1 MNILIVKL
9 SSLGDV
15 LHNLPIVWDLRA
27 QYPDANIDW
36 VVEEGYVHLIE
47 PLQTNAEFKG
57 IDRIIPLGFRRWKK
71 SLFSKKT
78 RMEISAFRRNFQ
90 SVSYD
95 LVIETQGL
103 LKSAIVSRFAKRNV
117 GGTITG
123 LGNATEGSG
132 YEPMVRWFYTH
143 CVQVPKQC
151 HAVERSRLVA
161 VAAMNASTALGM
173 PQFYPPAF
181 VGNLARQNHEISSDF
196 NVPYILF
203 FHATARAAK
212 MWDEGHWIE
221 IGQYLA
227 TKGYRVI
234 LPWGNLAE
242 KAVSDRLCQHIPNAV
257 VPKAF
262 NLTLAFSIVAGAQM
276 VIGVDT
282 GLTHL
287 SAIMSKPTI
296 ELYCDSPRWKTE
308 GFWSAKIRNLG
319 DIGQPPSVPQVI
331 AAIEQVQSQY
341 PS

>member
-1 MNILIVKL
+1 M
-9 SSLGDV
+9 GDV

-27 QYPDANIDW
+27 HYPDANINW

-47 PLQTNAEFKG
+47 PLLTTAEFNG

-78 RMEISAFRRNFQ
+78 RIEMSEFRRSFQ
-90 SVSYD
+90 DVNYD

-103 LKSAIVSRFAKRNV
+103 LKSAVVSRFAMRND

-123 LGNATEGSG
+123 LANATEGSG
-132 YEPMVRWFYTH
+132 YEPLARWFYTQ
-143 CVQVPKQC
+143 CVQVPNQC
-151 HAVERSRLVA
+151 HAVERSRLIA
-161 VAAMNASTALGM
+161 AAAMNVSAVLGK
-173 PQFYPPAF
+173 PQFYPQAF
-181 VGNLARQNHEISSDF
+181 VELLAKKNQEISADF

-212 MWDEGHWIE
+212 MWDESNWIE

-227 TKGYRVI
+227 KKGYRVI

-242 KAVSDRLCQHIPNAV
+242 KEVSDRLCQHILNAV

-262 NLTLAFSIVAGAQM
+262 NLTQAFPIVAGAHM
-276 VIGVDT
+276 IIGVDT

-287 SAIMSKPTI
+287 SAIMCKFTI

-308 GFWSAKIRNLG
+308 GYWSENIRNLG
-319 DIGQPPSVPQVI
+319 DVGQPPSALQVI
-331 AAIEQVQSQY
+331 TAIEQLQPQF

>member
-15 LHNLPIVWDLRA
+15 LHNLPVVWDLRR

-36 VVEEGYVHLIE
+36 VVEEGYVNLIE
-47 PLQTNAEFKG
+47 PLRTRAEFKG

-71 SLFSKKT
+71 SLFNKKT
-78 RMEISAFRRNFQ
+78 RMEIRSFHQELR
-90 SVSYD
+90 SVNYD

-103 LKSAIVSRFAKRNV
+103 IKSAVVSRLAKRNL
-117 GGTITG
+117 GGSITG

-132 YEPMVRWFYTH
+132 YEPMARWFYTH
-143 CVQVPKQC
+143 CVQVSKQC

-161 VAAMNASTALGM
+161 AGAINSSPALGI
-173 PQFYPPAF
+173 PQFYPHAF
-181 VGNLARQNHEISSDF
+181 VDTLAKRNQEISVDF

-212 MWDEGHWIE
+212 MWEEDNWIK
-221 IGQYLA
+221 IGQHLA
-227 TKGYRVI
+227 RVGFRVI

-242 KAVSDRLCQHIPNAV
+242 KTVSERLSQQIPNAV
-257 VPKAF
+257 VPQAF
-262 NLTLAFSIVAGAQM
+262 NLTQAFSIVAGAQL

-287 SAIMSKPTI
+287 SAIMCKPTI

-308 GFWSAKIRNLG
+308 GFWSEKIKNLG
-319 DIGQPPSVPQVI
+319 DIGQPPSVQQVLTAIQQILPQY
-331 AAIEQVQSQY
+331 QS
-341 PS
+341 

>member
-15 LHNLPIVWDLRA
+15 LHNLPIIWDLRR

-36 VVEEGYVHLIE
+36 VVEEGYVNLIE
-47 PLQTNAEFKG
+47 PLRTSAEFKG

-78 RMEISAFRRNFQ
+78 CIEMSAFHQEFQ

-95 LVIETQGL
+95 LIIETQGL
-103 LKSAIVSRFAKRNV
+103 LKSAMVSRLANRNL

-132 YEPMVRWFYTH
+132 YEPMVRWFYTNL
-143 CVQVPKQC
+143 VQVPKQC

-161 VAAMNASTALGM
+161 AAAMNTSTAFGM
-173 PQFYPPAF
+173 PQFYPHAF
-181 VGNLARQNHEISSDF
+181 VELLAKENQEISADF

-212 MWDEGHWIE
+212 MWDESNWIK
-221 IGQYLA
+221 IGQHLA
-227 TKGYRVI
+227 TRGFRVT

-242 KAVSDRLCQHIPNAV
+242 KTVSERLCQKIPNAI

-262 NLTLAFSIVAGAQM
+262 NLTQAFSIVAGAQM
-276 VIGVDT
+276 AIGVDT

-287 SAIMSKPTI
+287 SAIMCKPTI

-308 GFWSAKIRNLG
+308 GFWSEKIKNLG
-319 DIGQPPSVPQVI
+319 DVGQSPTVQQVLT
-331 AAIEQVQSQY
+331 AIEQIL
-341 PS
+341 P